1 MERFQKTA
9 SRGFTLLELMIA
21 GSITLV
27 LVGIASSY
35 MYKSFETN
43 QYIKVQGYMRDATQ
57 RFVYYISKELAQS
70 RRVFSN
76 NTSGN
81 LFKDKL
87 PITSMEKSL
96 AVFPT
101 VRPNG
106 SFVQTQTCDID
117 AGSFIWPLSMGNS
130 IMFVKLDKTKS
141 DYAFPSSV
149 VQQKI
154 DLYQFSL
161 FFVKNDDTTLAPFD
175 LWNSTPSLRP
185 QYIVEWKSKYYA
197 DYSQFKSYMTYLSG
211 SGNVARMAQVVSQL
225 SGDNVIGLLDT
236 TQTVPND
243 AFYNLTAV
251 VAPTKKASSYKI
263 EEFYRRNPVL
273 LQSSQDLV
281 YSVAYNK
288 GSNFPIRSKVPMLYE
303 ASPSPNASTCGFSAQ
318 PTTAPAYGGPSS
330 AFPGGFEIGITGPN
344 SGRAV
349 HINATFVGRFKGSRF
364 VEQQRSFNAY
374 ARDY

>member
-1 MERFQKTA
+1 MKISKKTA
-9 SRGFTLLELMIA
+9 SRGFTLLELIIA

-27 LVGIASSY
+27 LVAIASSY
-35 MYKSFETN
+35 MFKSFEAN

-70 RRVFSN
+70 RRIFSN

-87 PITSMEKSL
+87 PISSAEKAL

-106 SFVQTQTCDID
+106 SFVKTQTCDID
-117 AGSFIWPLSMGNS
+117 AGTFIWPLSMGNS
-130 IMFVKLDKTKS
+130 IMFIKLDKTKS
-141 DYAFPSSV
+141 DYGFPSTV

-161 FFVKNDDTTLAPFD
+161 FFVKNDDTALAPFD
-175 LWNSTPSLRP
+175 VWNSTPSLRP

-197 DYSQFKSYMTYLSG
+197 DYSQFKSYLNYLDS
-211 SGNVARMAQVVSQL
+211 SGNSAKRAQVVSQL
-225 SGDNVIGLLDT
+225 LADNVIGLLDAT
-236 TQTVPND
+236 KTVPND
-243 AFYNLTAV
+243 AFFNLSNDLS
-251 VAPTKKASSYKI
+251 PNKKPANYKI
-263 EEFYRRNPVL
+263 EEFSRRNPVL
-273 LQSSQDLV
+273 LKSSQDLV

-288 GSNFPIRSKVPMLYE
+288 GSNFPIRSDVPVLYE
-303 ASPSPNASTCGFSAQ
+303 ASPSPDASTCGFSAL
-318 PTTAPAYGGPSS
+318 PTSAPAYGGPAS

-349 HINATFVGRFKGSRF
+349 HINATFVGRFKGKRF